1 MEFKVG
7 QRFRVPNIT
16 WTITAIIVNYVVA
29 FDIVY
34 EDGSKPMEQRR
45 HRVDEFRAV
54 IQLARDLGRLL
65 EDPVTV
71 EE

>member
-16 WTITAIIVNYVVA
+16 WTIVEIVGYVVA
-29 FDIVY
+29 FEIVY
-34 EDGSKPMEQRR
+34 ADGSKPTEQRR

-54 IQLARDLGRLL
+54 VQLARDCGRLI
-65 EDPVTV
+65 EDPVT
-71 EE
+71 EGE

>member
-7 QRFRVPNIT
+7 QRFHVPNIT
-16 WTITAIIVNYVVA
+16 WTVKELDQRTVLILIE
-29 FDIVY
+29 Y
-34 EDGSKPMEQRR
+34 EDDSKPSAEMRR
-45 HRVDEFRAV
+45 TIDELRWTMDRA
-54 IQLARDLGRLL
+54 RELGRLI

>member
-7 QRFRVPNIT
+7 QRFRVPNIC
-16 WTITAIIVNYVVA
+16 WQIKSISGNVVHYEITYA
-29 FDIVY
+29 
-34 EDGSKPMEQRR
+34 DGSKPTVTVWRMLN
-45 HRVDEFRAV
+45 EFRL
-54 IQLARDLGRLL
+54 IMDIARARGRLI

>member
-7 QRFRVPNIT
+7 QRFRVPNIC
-16 WTITAIIVNYVVA
+16 WQITAISGNVVH
-29 FDIVY
+29 Y
-34 EDGSKPMEQRR
+34 EIMYADGSKPTVTVWRLLS
-45 HRVDEFRAV
+45 EFRC
-54 IQLARDLGRLL
+54 IIDIARELGRLI

>member
-16 WTITAIIVNYVVA
+16 WTITAIDGYVIA

-34 EDGSKPMEQRR
+34 ADGSKPDAKMRY
-45 HRVDEFRAV
+45 RVSEFRSV
-54 IQLARDLGRLL
+54 IERARELGRLI

>member
-16 WTITAIIVNYVVA
+16 WTITAIVGYIVA

-34 EDGSKPMEQRR
+34 EDGSKPEARMRY
-45 HRVDEFRAV
+45 RVDEFRAV
-54 IQLARDLGRLL
+54 IDRARERGRLI